1 MSKTD
6 YAFDSSGHVYTIKKD
21 SGYTTDGIGYQ
32 KTDTSYQA
40 ATENK
45 KLKLSLR
52 QQVLQYFIDN
62 PKLSVQAGT
71 IAFTLDR
78 DLCQI
83 QPRITELVNLGKLED
98 SGHRGKTKYGKSC
111 ILWRLSNPT
120 TNTSEEEPKY

>member
-1 MSKTD
+1 MNQS
-6 YAFDSSGHVYTIKKD
+6 
-21 SGYTTDGIGYQ
+21 SGYTATGIGYQ

-111 ILWRLSNPT
+111 ILWRLSNST